1 MLRISKEWIFRQ
13 EFRLYNAPIVGS
25 LSASLHSSMRV
36 LITGGAG
43 FIGRH
48 ISEYFQHR
56 AEVRVLDNLRRGS
69 KSNLSHLEC
78 QLIVGSIL
86 DRDLVREAMKGV
98 DFVFHLAA
106 MVSVQ
111 ESVQKPNECAEI
123 NAGGTAIVL
132 EEAARAR
139 AKKLIFSSSAAIYG
153 DNPMIP
159 RIESMPPDPKNPY
172 ATSKYEGERHCR
184 ASTDEGRLATVSLRY
199 FNVFGPYQDP
209 RREYAAAV
217 PAFVEKA
224 IRNEPITIFGDGR
237 QTRDFIYV
245 KDVVAAN
252 AFFALQSHA
261 TGVFNVACGRRIT
274 ITDLALTIRN
284 LAKSSS
290 TIEYGAARPG
300 DVKHSVASADKI
312 QSAGF
317 RPVCDLAGGLRATIE
332 FFRKDIAGIEQGRQL

>member
-1 MLRISKEWIFRQ
+1 
-13 EFRLYNAPIVGS
+13 
-25 LSASLHSSMRV
+25 MRV
-36 LITGGAG
+36 LVTGGAG

-48 ISEYFQHR
+48 ISEHFQNR
-56 AEVRVLDNLRRGS
+56 AEVRVLDNLRSGFQ
-69 KSNLSHLEC
+69 SNLSGLQC

-106 MVSVQ
+106 MVSVP

-153 DNPMIP
+153 DNPAIP
-159 RIESMPPDPKNPY
+159 TIESMPAEPKSPY
-172 ATSKYEGERHCR
+172 ATSKYEGERHCC
-184 ASTDEGRLATVSLRY
+184 SFTDEGRLATVSLRY
-199 FNVFGPYQDP
+199 FNVFGPYQHLGS
-209 RREYAAAV
+209 EYSAAV
-217 PAFVEKA
+217 PAFIEKA

-252 AFFALQSHA
+252 AFFALKSQA
-261 TGVFNVACGRRIT
+261 TGVFNVACGRQIT

-284 LAKSSS
+284 LTKSSS
-290 TIEYGAARPG
+290 TINYGAERSG
-300 DVKHSVASADKI
+300 DLKHSLAD
-312 QSAGF
+312 
-317 RPVCDLAGGLRATIE
+317 
-332 FFRKDIAGIEQGRQL
+332 